1 MALNIDNPEHSY
13 RPVGF
18 AVAGVFLLMVS
29 GFVAYDI
36 AQRKSDAV
44 VIPSAYEY
52 KINQSVDTSVTYFNS
67 SFYDASPGS
76 NTAYVSS
83 LTDKVA
89 ATFHYDFHGSTATEL
104 SYAYEVKALVRGN
117 AVVPNDAKSVP
128 TVWSK
133 DVQLISPTSQTVT
146 TDTISLRPS
155 VDAAYAEYKKQIEQL
170 KTALALPLASNV
182 TLQYIVKVSGTIGG
196 TPFSDTRVASVIAPI
211 DEQIYTL
218 SVKYDKFD
226 SKQVVP
232 QETKKSRSTFE
243 QYETVIA
250 LVIGVVGII
259 ALGYGFRKQ
268 IFKTAYQRELD
279 RIYRFHDGIIIK
291 ASTETDMTGKHI
303 VPVLSFDDMLNLEEE
318 LKLPI
323 VASPAGGEATRFMIV
338 RDDVVYVFILGKV
351 LLKDEE
357 TIDRIDLDDVKP
369 PTVRRKK

>member
-1 MALNIDNPEHSY
+1 M
-13 RPVGF
+13 
-18 AVAGVFLLMVS
+18 
-29 GFVAYDI
+29 
-36 AQRKSDAV
+36 
-44 VIPSAYEY
+44 IPSAYEY

-155 VDAAYAEYKKQIEQL
+155 VDATYAEYKKQIEQL

-196 TPFSDTRVASVIAPI
+196 TPFSDTRVAKRHRA
-211 DEQIYTL
+211 D
-218 SVKYDKFD
+218 
-226 SKQVVP
+226 
-232 QETKKSRSTFE
+232 
-243 QYETVIA
+243 
-250 LVIGVVGII
+250 
-259 ALGYGFRKQ
+259 
-268 IFKTAYQRELD
+268 
-279 RIYRFHDGIIIK
+279 
-291 ASTETDMTGKHI
+291 
-303 VPVLSFDDMLNLEEE
+303 
-318 LKLPI
+318 
-323 VASPAGGEATRFMIV
+323 
-338 RDDVVYVFILGKV
+338 
-351 LLKDEE
+351 
-357 TIDRIDLDDVKP
+357 
-369 PTVRRKK
+369 